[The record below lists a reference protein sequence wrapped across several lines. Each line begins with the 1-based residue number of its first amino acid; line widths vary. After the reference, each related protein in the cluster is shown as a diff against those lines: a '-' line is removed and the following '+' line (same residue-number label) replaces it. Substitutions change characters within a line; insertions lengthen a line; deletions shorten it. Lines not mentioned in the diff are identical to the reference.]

1 MLHKN
6 CVVEVCR
13 FIFLVQN
20 TVVIKLIKYNF
31 CVKII
36 YNSRIFATYLHFS
49 QFFLVESGKIQ
60 FLELFFLLHPDYQI
74 SLDILN
80 SLSLCKTWKTYDT
93 LLKFNTRITD
103 KNHIFTSNL
112 IWLRCGFIPFNQRGN
127 KTQILI
133 SWEVNEFGLC
143 LLVYVMDN
151 ARSGQIGNSFN

>member
-13 FIFLVQN
+13 FIFRVQN
-20 TVVIKLIKYNF
+20 NVVIKLIKYNF

-36 YNSRIFATYLHFS
+36 YNSRIFATYLHFF
-49 QFFLVESGKIQ
+49 QFLKYGKIQ

-93 LLKFNTRITD
+93 LLKFNSRITD

-127 KTQILI
+127 KRQILI

-143 LLVYVMDN
+143 LPVVRDGQ
-151 ARSGQIGNSFN
+151 RSVRSDRKFL